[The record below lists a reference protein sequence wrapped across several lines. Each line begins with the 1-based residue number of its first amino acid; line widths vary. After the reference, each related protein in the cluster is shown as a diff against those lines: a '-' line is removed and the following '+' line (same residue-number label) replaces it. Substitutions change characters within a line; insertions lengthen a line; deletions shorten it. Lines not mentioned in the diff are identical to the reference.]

1 MTNYAPISDYFTPTS
16 TPSHLHYPLPSPMIY
31 SLDLI
36 GLFGPII
43 LALFSL
49 WQLWNN
55 GIYWYV
61 YIITFI
67 VNTVINKSLKIQIRE
82 PRPTGSEPMFIS
94 EPYSGIEQYG
104 MPSGHAQSVLCST
117 TYLYL
122 VKHSPLMFLGEMF
135 IVALTVYQRWKYRQ
149 HSIKQLYMGAIIG
162 MLVAYISY
170 SITTMW
176 VTGQL

>member
-1 MTNYAPISDYFTPTS
+1 MTNYAPISDYFTTTS

-61 YIITFI
+61 YIIYLNNIYHIMLYNQTKFPI
-67 VNTVINKSLKIQIRE
+67 SPDYTPVHMSWHLMIGGWRLSPAGNPFRCMCCARTHILPNQIQGKNH
-82 PRPTGSEPMFIS
+82 T
-94 EPYSGIEQYG
+94 Q
-104 MPSGHAQSVLCST
+104 
-117 TYLYL
+117 
-122 VKHSPLMFLGEMF
+122 
-135 IVALTVYQRWKYRQ
+135 
-149 HSIKQLYMGAIIG
+149 
-162 MLVAYISY
+162 
-170 SITTMW
+170 
-176 VTGQL
+176 